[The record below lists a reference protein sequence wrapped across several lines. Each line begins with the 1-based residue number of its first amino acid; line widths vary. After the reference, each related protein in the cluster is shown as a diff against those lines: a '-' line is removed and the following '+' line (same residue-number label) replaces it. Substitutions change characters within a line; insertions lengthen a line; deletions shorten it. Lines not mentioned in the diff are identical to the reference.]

1 MRLSFKKLV
10 FAVSL
15 LSVVPL
21 SASAGQILWTFDGA
35 TFSDGGS
42 ASGSFVFDPDL
53 NQYSSVEI
61 TTTSGSALS
70 GAAYDV
76 VTTGLV
82 PDAGEA
88 LFGTTTGD
96 LTGTPGLA
104 LFYASELSDAG
115 GSISISSSPGFGR
128 EGTCNDPT
136 CSEPTD
142 PGRIFSAGTIV
153 GTVVTPEPSTVF
165 LIGEALVSLAF
176 IGRLRSH
183 RS

>member
-1 MRLSFKKLV
+1 MRLILKKLV

-15 LSVVPL
+15 LSVVPF

-35 TFSDGGS
+35 TFSDGGT
-42 ASGSFVFDPDL
+42 ASGSFIFDADL

-61 TTTSGSALS
+61 TTISGSALS
-70 GAAYDV
+70 GATYDV
-76 VTTGLV
+76 VTTALF

-115 GSISISSSPGFGR
+115 GPISISSSPGFGR
-128 EGTCNDPT
+128 EGTCVDPT
-136 CSEPTD
+136 CSEPTG
-142 PGRIFSAGTIV
+142 PNRIFSSGTIV
-153 GTVVTPEPSTVF
+153 GTVVAPEPSTVV
-165 LIGEALVSLAF
+165 LIGEALVSLVF
-176 IGRLRSH
+176 IGRSRSH